1 MFPAMNRYRAAL
13 THFGISALVV
23 STVFVLV
30 YFLWYPQP
38 LFRGAGGR
46 DLFLVLALVD
56 VTVGPLVTLIIFKP
70 GKKGLKFDLAT
81 IALLQV
87 AALAY
92 GTHVVF
98 EARPVWVVFLKDR
111 FDLVRANQV
120 QEESREK
127 AAEPFGSLSFTGPK
141 IAAARIPEDP
151 DEHFRTMVTALAGMD
166 VSSYP
171 QHYVP
176 YEEVRGEVLA
186 KAKPIREL
194 RALNPGSGPE
204 IDRLLRNLGR
214 EEAQVAFLPLRA
226 GKSDLTVLVDAGS
239 GAVLQLAEL
248 RPWKY

>member
-1 MFPAMNRYRAAL
+1 M
-13 THFGISALVV
+13 
-23 STVFVLV
+23 
-30 YFLWYPQP
+30 
-38 LFRGAGGR
+38 
-46 DLFLVLALVD
+46 
-56 VTVGPLVTLIIFKP
+56 GPLITLIIFKP
-70 GKKGLKFDLAT
+70 GKKGLKLDLAT
-81 IALLQV
+81 IAVLQV

-98 EARPVWVVFLKDR
+98 E
-111 FDLVRANQV
+111 Q
-120 QEESREK
+120 
-127 AAEPFGSLSFTGPK
+127 
-141 IAAARIPEDP
+141 
-151 DEHFRTMVTALAGMD
+151 FRTMITALAGMD

-171 QHYVP
+171 QHYVS

-239 GAVLQLAEL
+239 GAVLRLAEL

>member
-23 STVFVLV
+23 GTVFVLV

-46 DLFLVLALVD
+46 DLFVVLAMVD
-56 VTVGPLVTLIIFKP
+56 VTVGPLITLIIFKP

-81 IALLQV
+81 IAVLQI

-111 FDLVRANQV
+111 FDL
-120 QEESREK
+120 
-127 AAEPFGSLSFTGPK
+127 
-141 IAAARIPEDP
+141 I
-151 DEHFRTMVTALAGMD
+151 TALAGVD

-226 GKSDLTVLVDAGS
+226 GKSDLTVLVDAAS
-239 GAVLQLAEL
+239 GAVLQLVEL